1 MKRNIKYPSGRREEA
16 VGASLCLQDTQ
27 PILELRDEIKVSL
40 AGFSRHREKV
50 SVFPYRERGFLSEF
64 RWYRGLYA
72 VRPKLTRVDLGLF
85 VFKKRWIYSVK

>member
-27 PILELRDEIKVSL
+27 PILELRDEITVSL

-50 SVFPYRERGFLSEF
+50 SVFRTESADFYPNLGGTADFMQFALS
-64 RWYRGLYA
+64 
-72 VRPKLTRVDLGLF
+72 
-85 VFKKRWIYSVK
+85 